1 MIIYTINRISI
12 EYSEIIT
19 KLLCP
24 YQNFWSGLIKK
35 SIHRLN
41 REGIFSIISVVPKQ
55 KKLRFLDN
63 QDNLLSYNRQTHYR
77 DKP

>member
-1 MIIYTINRISI
+1 MFIYIINRIPN

-35 SIHRLN
+35 SLHRLN
-41 REGIFSIISVVPKQ
+41 REGISSIILVVPKQ
-55 KKLRFLDN
+55 KNLRFLDN
-63 QDNLLSYNRQTHYR
+63 QDNLLSYKRQTHYR